1 MLSIPIFGGVLM
13 DRYLDLLSEKFPTT
27 EDVITE
33 IINLE
38 AILQLPKGT
47 ELFLSDIPADPSFD
61 RSFTVYDSQI
71 HSIKSSKRIAERI

>member
-1 MLSIPIFGGVLM
+1 M

-38 AILQLPKGT
+38 AI
-47 ELFLSDIPADPSFD
+47 FSFQKEQ
-61 RSFTVYDSQI
+61 SYF
-71 HSIKSSKRIAERI
+71 